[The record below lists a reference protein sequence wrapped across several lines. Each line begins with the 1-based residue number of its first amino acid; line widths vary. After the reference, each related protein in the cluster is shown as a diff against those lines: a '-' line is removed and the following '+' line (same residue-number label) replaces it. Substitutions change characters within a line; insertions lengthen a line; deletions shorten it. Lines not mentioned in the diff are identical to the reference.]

1 MIDPDTQE
9 EISTKKACR
18 KTWFGYWRDDGFE
31 KTKHLGGIDL
41 YDRWQGIKA
50 RWLEHYLNNEVHTG
64 ESVTAFVTD
73 NDEWVA
79 EAYLETDY
87 SKITRADFEQVVR
100 EFALFQL
107 LGAEVGPTENLD
119 NESYEDDDNN
129 DFGDDE

>member
-1 MIDPDTQE
+1 MG
-9 EISTKKACR
+9 R
-18 KTWFGYWRDDGFE
+18 
-31 KTKHLGGIDL
+31 IDL

-50 RWLEHYLNNEVHTG
+50 HWLEHYLNNEVHAG

-73 NDEWVA
+73 DDEWVA

-87 SKITRADFEQVVR
+87 SKITQADFEQVVR

-107 LGAEVGPTENLD
+107 LGAEVGLPENLD
-119 NESYEDDDNN
+119 NESDEYDDNN

>member
-1 MIDPDTQE
+1 MG
-9 EISTKKACR
+9 R
-18 KTWFGYWRDDGFE
+18 
-31 KTKHLGGIDL
+31 IDL

-107 LGAEVGPTENLD
+107 LGAEVGRLKIWIMKAMKTMTITTSETM
-119 NESYEDDDNN
+119 NN
-129 DFGDDE
+129 G